1 MPVRPRPR
9 IVSGSFREVTRV
21 TRPRVVGSITLGH
34 GANEFFS
41 IAFPPIIP
49 ILVSDLGISY
59 AQAGFLLT
67 VFFIMYSVFQL
78 PAGMVGDRIGKKR
91 MLVVGLAVMS
101 GGILLA
107 SIAPSYTVLLVAQ
120 AIAGIGGST
129 FHPTGMALISDVERP
144 GTEGKAMGV
153 FGFGGVIGT
162 ISSPV
167 LIGGLAV
174 LVSWRVALGVAAVL
188 GVVIT
193 VMFIPL
199 FRDPGSHR
207 SDDGVQRPNGG
218 RSPTVRE
225 RLSSFKAVV
234 DLHLTWGVIVL
245 FFATFFLAL
254 ETRALH
260 GFTTAYIAAE
270 TGGSTSI
277 GNLVFFALLV
287 GAGLASLWAGSL
299 ADRFDRGTIG
309 GLAAVAT
316 AVLVG
321 ATIFVARVLG
331 GLSIGL
337 SLGILGVWFFL
348 IGIAVYA
355 CFPVKNAIISEQSQR
370 EFSGSFFG
378 VMQTA
383 SAIGS
388 ALGPAVFGVLA
399 TEWGVIAAYPAIAS
413 VSIIVAGLFFLLSI
427 LT

>member
-1 MPVRPRPR
+1 MRVRPRPR
-9 IVSGSFREVTRV
+9 TVQWPLRDVTRV
-21 TRPRVVGSITLGH
+21 ARPRVVGSITLGH

-67 VFFIMYSVFQL
+67 VFFVMYSVFQL
-78 PAGMVGDRIGKKR
+78 PAGLVGDRIRKKR

-107 SIAPSYTVLLVAQ
+107 SLAPDYTVLLVAQ

-129 FHPTGMALISDVERP
+129 FHPTGMALISDVETTD
-144 GTEGKAMGV
+144 TEGKAMGV

-162 ISSPV
+162 IASPV
-167 LIGGLAV
+167 VIGGVAV
-174 LVSWRVALGVAAVL
+174 LVNWRIALGIAAVL
-188 GVVIT
+188 GIVVT
-193 VMFIPL
+193 VLFIPL
-199 FRDPGSHR
+199 FRDPGMHQTKDS
-207 SDDGVQRPNGG
+207 VQRPDGG
-218 RSPTVRE
+218 RSPTIRE
-225 RLSSFKAVV
+225 RISAFKAVV
-234 DLHLTWGVIVL
+234 DLHLTWGIVVL
-245 FFATFFLAL
+245 FFATFFLSL

-299 ADRFDRGTIG
+299 ADRFERGTIG
-309 GLAAVAT
+309 GLAAIAT

-321 ATIFVARVLG
+321 ATIFVARILG
-331 GLSIGL
+331 DLSVGL

-355 CFPVKNAIISEQSQR
+355 CFPVKNALISEQSQR

-399 TEWGVIAAYPAIAS
+399 TKWGVIAAYPAIATA
-413 VSIIVAGLFFLLSI
+413 SIIVAGLFFLLAV
-427 LT
+427 LR